1 MGLVNMSDFFIY
13 VDELISEVE
22 VCQETKSF
30 LKNSFIFSTENQREI
45 ILDAVKEFIENN
57 EIDDIELKRKNERI
71 YYTLSNYGIFDS
83 VKETKKII
91 PLMINI
97 DKELKKY

>member
-1 MGLVNMSDFFIY
+1 MGLINMSDFFIH
-13 VDELISEVE
+13 VDEIISQVE
-22 VCQETKSF
+22 LTQEIKSY
-30 LKNSFIFSTENQREI
+30 LKNSFIFSTESQRKI
-45 ILDAVKEFIENN
+45 ILEALEEFVTNM

-71 YYTLSNYGIFDS
+71 YYTLSSYGMFNS
-83 VKETKKII
+83 VTEIKRII